1 MPKPD
6 AEKPAGIIIHHSQ
19 GDSSMRRF
27 VLPTLLSIAVLTA
40 SAGACQAAGGMLARL
55 NTSFFPTAPG
65 LPTASPLG
73 LIAPRLSNTVS
84 IFQFGGM
91 RTQAGRLAGLGVIAP
106 RISPLVAMTRM
117 PLTPTATRMAML
129 TLISPRATAMVG
141 MLKGMQSYGTS
152 MQTTAGGLR

>member
-1 MPKPD
+1 MPNPST
-6 AEKPAGIIIHHSQ
+6 EKTSWEIFRHSQ
-19 GDSSMRRF
+19 GVLSMRRF

-55 NTSFFPTAPG
+55 NKSFFPTAPG

-73 LIAPRLSNTVS
+73 LIAPRLSNTVTV
-84 IFQFGGM
+84 FQRGGM
-91 RTQAGRLAGLGVIAP
+91 RTPAGRLAGLGVIAP
-106 RISPLVAMTRM
+106 RLSPLVAMTRM

-141 MLKGMQSYGTS
+141 MLKGMQSYGKG
-152 MQTTAGGLR
+152 MKTTAGGLR

>member
-1 MPKPD
+1 
-6 AEKPAGIIIHHSQ
+6 
-19 GDSSMRRF
+19 MRRF

-55 NTSFFPTAPG
+55 NKSFFPTAPG

-91 RTQAGRLAGLGVIAP
+91 RTPAGRLAGLGVIAP
-106 RISPLVAMTRM
+106 RLTRRRPAGRRVSIM
-117 PLTPTATRMAML
+117 RGHEAHRQ
-129 TLISPRATAMVG
+129 RR
-141 MLKGMQSYGTS
+141 KGS
-152 MQTTAGGLR
+152 